1 MSIII
6 NKPGQTIN
14 DVSYGFLQVELN
26 PFIEL
31 HYDRVSV
38 NTKCYDGLD
47 ASMFG
52 LEGYWDSSTEL
63 IPESSYYVDVWVDD
77 PSGHWDSSV
86 WVEDSSGY
94 WDASLVTVP
103 EYITDISIF
112 IDPISPI
119 IPVDWDRF
127 NPIKIPFELEASTN
141 LEEWAHEKCVEELT
155 TAKLLPYEYMAYETD
170 VYDLDPSSGDP
181 MLDPCTN
188 QPIVLHSQGELI
200 KKANGTY
207 MFYTKIL
214 PIFCE
219 LEDVSIKL

>member
-6 NKPGQTIN
+6 NKPGITVD
-14 DVSYGFLQVELN
+14 DVSYGFLQMELY

-31 HYDRVSV
+31 QYDRVSV

-52 LEGYWDSSTEL
+52 LEGYWDVSIAILDPSVGAVDVSLWVEPIQSI
-63 IPESSYYVDVWVDD
+63 IPEGWN
-77 PSGHWDSSV
+77 
-86 WVEDSSGY
+86 
-94 WDASLVTVP
+94 
-103 EYITDISIF
+103 
-112 IDPISPI
+112 
-119 IPVDWDRF
+119 RF

-141 LEEWAHEKCVEELT
+141 LEQWSHEKCVEELT
-155 TAKLLPYEYMAYETD
+155 TIKAVPYEYMAYETD
-170 VYDLDPSSGDP
+170 VYDLDPSTGDP
-181 MLDPCTN
+181 VLDPCTN
-188 QPIVLHSQGELI
+188 EPIILHSQGELI

-207 MFYTKIL
+207 IFYTKIL

>member
-1 MSIII
+1 MAIKIY
-6 NKPGQTIN
+6 KAGVTIE
-14 DVSYGFLQVELN
+14 DVSYGSLHVELN

-52 LEGYWDSSTEL
+52 IEGYWDVSTQIL
-63 IPESSYYVDVWVDD
+63 DPSVGPVDVSVWVD
-77 PSGHWDSSV
+77 P
-86 WVEDSSGY
+86 
-94 WDASLVTVP
+94 
-103 EYITDISIF
+103 ITH
-112 IDPISPI
+112 I
-119 IPVDWDRF
+119 IPKDWDRF

-141 LEEWAHEKCVEELT
+141 LEAWAHEKCVEELT
-155 TAKLLPYEYMAYETD
+155 SVKAVPYEYMAYETD
-170 VYDLDPSSGDP
+170 VYDLDPSTGDP
-181 MLDPCTN
+181 VLDPCTN
-188 QPIVLHSQGELI
+188 EPIVLHSQGELI

>member
-47 ASMFG
+47 ASMF
-52 LEGYWDSSTEL
+52 
-63 IPESSYYVDVWVDD
+63 
-77 PSGHWDSSV
+77 
-86 WVEDSSGY
+86 
-94 WDASLVTVP
+94 
-103 EYITDISIF
+103 
-112 IDPISPI
+112 SPI
-119 IPVDWDRF
+119 IPKDWDRF

-141 LEEWAHEKCVEELT
+141 LEEWAHEKCVEALT
-155 TAKLLPYEYMAYETD
+155 TTKNVPYEYMAYETD
-170 VYDLDPSSGDP
+170 IFDLDPSTGDP
-181 MLDPCTN
+181 VLDPCTN
-188 QPIVLHSQGELI
+188 EPIVLHTQGELI